1 MEVGDIMMC
10 HISYNVFSM
19 KAWVWW
25 AVMLA
30 AFLNVFDSFSVCD
43 NIKVN
48 DILNEE

>member
-1 MEVGDIMMC
+1 
-10 HISYNVFSM
+10 
-19 KAWVWW
+19 
-25 AVMLA
+25 MLA